1 MVSVP
6 GDRHLEVSMP
16 AETTTNDTLEAS
28 QIHDI
33 LRNDRRRL
41 AIKCLREN
49 GNSLSVRDLS
59 EDVATRET
67 GEAPAPR
74 DKRRSVYVSL
84 HQTHLPKLDELGIV
98 EYDTESK
105 EVHLRDRAAE
115 ITTYMEVVPRYG
127 ITWAEYYL
135 VLGILG
141 FGTVLAASVGTPL
154 LGAVGASSVAA
165 GYLLILVASAASH
178 VNSQD
183 RQLFEGLRGDSGG
196 PKRTE

>member
-1 MVSVP
+1 M
-6 GDRHLEVSMP
+6 G
-16 AETTTNDTLEAS
+16 AQTTERADLDAGE
-28 QIHDI
+28 IHDI

-41 AIKCLREN
+41 AIKCLREQD
-49 GNSLSVRDLS
+49 GPLSVRDLS
-59 EDVATRET
+59 EEVATRET
-67 GEAPAPR
+67 GESPAPR

-98 EYDTESK
+98 DYDTDEK

-141 FGTVLAASVGTPL
+141 FGTVLAASIGTPL
-154 LGAVGASSVAA
+154 LGAIGTPAVAA
-165 GYLLILVASAASH
+165 AYLLILTGSAAFH
-178 VNSQD
+178 VRSQD
-183 RQLFEGLRGDSGG
+183 RELFEGLRA
-196 PKRTE
+196 

>member
-1 MVSVP
+1 MV
-6 GDRHLEVSMP
+6 
-16 AETTTNDTLEAS
+16 AQTTTRETLEAS

-49 GNSLSVRDLS
+49 GGMLTVRDLS

-84 HQTHLPKLDELGIV
+84 HQTHLPKLDDLGIV
-98 EYDTESK
+98 DYDTDSK
-105 EVHLRDRAAE
+105 EVRLRDRAAE
-115 ITTYMEVVPRYG
+115 ITTYMEVIPRYG

-135 VLGILG
+135 ILGILG
-141 FGTVLAASVGTPL
+141 FGTVLSASIGTPL
-154 LGAVGASSVAA
+154 LGAIGAPIVATV
-165 GYLLILVASAASH
+165 YLLILVGSAAYH

-183 RQLFEGLRGDSGG
+183 RQLFEGLRSETKPPGHS
-196 PKRTE
+196 E

>member
-1 MVSVP
+1 MAVQSTKEDELDA
-6 GDRHLEVSMP
+6 G
-16 AETTTNDTLEAS
+16 

-49 GNSLSVRDLS
+49 GGTLSVRDLS
-59 EDVATRET
+59 EKVATRET
-67 GEAPAPR
+67 GESPAPR

-84 HQTHLPKLDELGIV
+84 HQTHLPKLDDLGIV
-98 EYDTESK
+98 TYDTETK
-105 EVHLRDRAAE
+105 DVQLRDRAAE

-141 FGTVLAASVGTPL
+141 FGTVLAASTGTPL
-154 LGAVGASSVAA
+154 LGAIGAPTVAA
-165 GYLLILVASAASH
+165 IYLLILAGSAGYH
-178 VNSQD
+178 VSSQD
-183 RQLFEGLRGDSGG
+183 RRLFEGLRSQ
-196 PKRTE
+196 

>member
-1 MVSVP
+1 MV
-6 GDRHLEVSMP
+6 
-16 AETTTNDTLEAS
+16 AETTTKTETLDAS

-41 AIKCLREN
+41 AIKCLREH
-49 GNSLSVRDLS
+49 GGTLSVRGLS

-67 GEAPAPR
+67 GESPAPR

-84 HQTHLPKLDELGIV
+84 HQTHLPKLDDLGILD
-98 EYDTESK
+98 YDTESK
-105 EVHLRDRAAE
+105 EVELHDRAAK

-141 FGTVLAASVGTPL
+141 VGTVLAASLGTPL
-154 LGAVGASSVAA
+154 LGAIGASPVAA
-165 GYLLILVASAASH
+165 VYLLILAASAAYH
-178 VNSQD
+178 VRSQD
-183 RQLFEGLRGDSGG
+183 RQLFEGLRSDAHVR
-196 PKRTE
+196 KDTE

>member
-1 MVSVP
+1 MV
-6 GDRHLEVSMP
+6 
-16 AETTTNDTLEAS
+16 AQTTTKESLEAS

-49 GNSLSVRDLS
+49 SGMLTVRDLS

-67 GEAPAPR
+67 GESPAPR

-84 HQTHLPKLDELGIV
+84 HQTHLPKLNDLGIV
-98 EYDTESK
+98 SYDTDSK
-105 EVHLRDRAAE
+105 EVRLRDRAAE

-135 VLGILG
+135 ILGILG
-141 FGTVLAASVGTPL
+141 FGTVLSASIGTPL
-154 LGAVGASSVAA
+154 LGAVGAPAVAA
-165 GYLLILVASAASH
+165 TYLLILVASAAYH

-183 RQLFEGLRGDSGG
+183 RQLFEGLWSQTSPSDHQ
-196 PKRTE
+196 E

>member
-1 MVSVP
+1 MA
-6 GDRHLEVSMP
+6 
-16 AETTTNDTLEAS
+16 AETTTPDTLDAG
-28 QIHDI
+28 QVHDI

-49 GNSLSVRDLS
+49 GDTLSVRDLS
-59 EDVATRET
+59 EDVAARET
-67 GEAPAPR
+67 GQRPAPR

-98 EYDTESK
+98 DYDTESK
-105 EVHLRDRAAE
+105 EVELCDRATE

-141 FGTVLAASVGTPL
+141 FGTVLAANFGTPL
-154 LGAVGASSVAA
+154 VGSIGTPAVAA
-165 GYLLILVASAASH
+165 AYLLILIGSAAFH
-178 VNSQD
+178 VRSQD
-183 RQLFEGLRGDSGG
+183 RQVFEGLRSGSG
-196 PKRTE
+196 PVERSD

>member
-1 MVSVP
+1 MV
-6 GDRHLEVSMP
+6 
-16 AETTTNDTLEAS
+16 AQTTTRDTLEAS

-49 GNSLSVRDLS
+49 GGMLTVRDLS

-84 HQTHLPKLDELGIV
+84 HQTHLPKLDDLGIV
-98 EYDTESK
+98 SYDTDSK
-105 EVHLRDRAAE
+105 EVRLRDRAAE
-115 ITTYMEVVPRYG
+115 ITTYMEVIPRYG

-135 VLGILG
+135 ILGILG
-141 FGTVLAASVGTPL
+141 FGTVLAASTGTPL
-154 LGAVGASSVAA
+154 LGALGAPVVATV
-165 GYLLILVASAASH
+165 YLLILVGSAAYH

-183 RQLFEGLRGDSGG
+183 RQLFEGLRSETK
-196 PKRTE
+196 PQEHSE

>member
-1 MVSVP
+1 MV
-6 GDRHLEVSMP
+6 
-16 AETTTNDTLEAS
+16 AETTTKEDTLGAS

-41 AIKCLREN
+41 AIKCLREQ
-49 GNSLSVRDLS
+49 GGTLTVRDLS

-67 GEAPAPR
+67 GETPAPR

-84 HQTHLPKLDELGIV
+84 HQTHLPKLDELGIL
-98 EYDTESK
+98 EYNTESK
-105 EVHLRDRAAE
+105 EVTLRDRAAE

-141 FGTVLAASVGTPL
+141 FGTVLAASLGTPL
-154 LGAVGASSVAA
+154 LGAIGAGPVAVV
-165 GYLLILVASAASH
+165 YLLILAASAAYH

-183 RQLFEGLRGDSGG
+183 RQLFEGLRSDTKV
-196 PKRTE
+196 PTQEQ

>member
-1 MVSVP
+1 MAAQ
-6 GDRHLEVSMP
+6 M
-16 AETTTNDTLEAS
+16 TTSTESLEAG

-41 AIKCLREN
+41 ALRSLREN
-49 GNSLSVRDLS
+49 GESLSVRDLS
-59 EDVATRET
+59 EAVATRET
-67 GEAPAPR
+67 GESPAPR

-84 HQTHLPKLDELGIV
+84 HQTHLPKLDDLGIV
-98 EYDTESK
+98 EYDTDEK
-105 EVHLRDRAAE
+105 EVRLRDRAAE

-154 LGAVGASSVAA
+154 LGAIGAPLVAG
-165 GYLLILVASAASH
+165 GYLLLLAGSAAFH
-178 VNSQD
+178 VGSQN
-183 RQLFEGLRGDSGG
+183 RQLFEGLRRDSSNQQ
-196 PKRTE
+196 

>member
-1 MVSVP
+1 MV
-6 GDRHLEVSMP
+6 
-16 AETTTNDTLEAS
+16 AQTTTRETLEAS

-49 GNSLSVRDLS
+49 GDVLSVRDLS
-59 EDVATRET
+59 EDVASRET
-67 GEAPAPR
+67 GETPAPR

-84 HQTHLPKLDELGIV
+84 HQTHLPKLDDLGIID
-98 EYDTESK
+98 YDTDAK
-105 EVHLRDRAAE
+105 EVRLRDQAAE
-115 ITTYMEVVPRYG
+115 VTTYMEVVPRYG

-141 FGTVLAASVGTPL
+141 FGTVLSASFETPL
-154 LGAVGASSVAA
+154 LGALGVPVVATA
-165 GYLLILVASAASH
+165 YLLILVGSAAYH

-183 RQLFEGLRGDSGG
+183 RQLFEGLRSRAESPETD
-196 PKRTE
+196 E

>member
-1 MVSVP
+1 M
-6 GDRHLEVSMP
+6 
-16 AETTTNDTLEAS
+16 ATTTQAATEDLDAG

-41 AIKCLREN
+41 AIKCLRER
-49 GNSLSVRDLS
+49 GGRLSVRELS
-59 EDVATRET
+59 EQVAARET
-67 GEAPAPR
+67 GESPAPR

-98 EYDTESK
+98 EYDTDEK
-105 EVHLRDRAAE
+105 EVALRDRATE

-154 LGAVGASSVAA
+154 LGAAGTAPVAA
-165 GYLLILVASAASH
+165 AYFLILVVSAGYH
-178 VNSQD
+178 VRSQD
-183 RQLFEGLRGDSGG
+183 RQLFEGLRTQDPPPAPTADEDDGED
-196 PKRTE
+196 

>member
-1 MVSVP
+1 MV
-6 GDRHLEVSMP
+6 
-16 AETTTNDTLEAS
+16 AQTTTKDTLEAS

-49 GNSLSVRDLS
+49 SGMLTVRDLS

-67 GEAPAPR
+67 GESPAPR

-84 HQTHLPKLDELGIV
+84 HQTHLPKLDDLGIV
-98 EYDTESK
+98 NYDTDSK
-105 EVHLRDRAAE
+105 EVRLRDRAAE

-135 VLGILG
+135 ILGILG
-141 FGTVLAASVGTPL
+141 FGTVLSASIGTPL
-154 LGAVGASSVAA
+154 LGAVGAPVVAA
-165 GYLLILVASAASH
+165 TYLLILVGSAAYH

-183 RQLFEGLRGDSGG
+183 RQLFEGLRSQTSPSDLH
-196 PKRTE
+196 E

>member
-1 MVSVP
+1 MRGRYEGTREVIMV
-6 GDRHLEVSMP
+6 
-16 AETTTNDTLEAS
+16 AQTTTKETLEAS

-41 AIKCLREN
+41 AIRCLREN
-49 GNSLSVRDLS
+49 GGMLSVRDLS

-98 EYDTESK
+98 NYDTDAK
-105 EVHLRDRAAE
+105 EVRLRDRAAE

-135 VLGILG
+135 ILGILG
-141 FGTVLAASVGTPL
+141 FGTVLAASTGTPL
-154 LGAVGASSVAA
+154 LGAVGAPIVAA
-165 GYLLILVASAASH
+165 VYLLILVGSAAYH

-183 RQLFEGLRGDSGG
+183 RQLFEGLRSETQ
-196 PKRTE
+196 PTTQRE